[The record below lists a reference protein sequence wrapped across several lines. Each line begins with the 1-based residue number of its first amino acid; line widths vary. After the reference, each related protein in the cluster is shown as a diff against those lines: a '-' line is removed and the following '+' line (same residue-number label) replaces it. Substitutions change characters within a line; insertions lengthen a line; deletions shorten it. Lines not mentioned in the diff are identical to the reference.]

1 MTRVLN
7 RLAKANRLVDPDT
20 RRNIVHR
27 PPHVVVNIG
36 NAEPMLDTRLQMVKM
51 RMRALRA
58 KQARC
63 AATGASH
70 NGIFSAHPAIYF
82 TIAVF
87 VFCVGGLRAW
97 PY

>member
-1 MTRVLN
+1 MNRVLK
-7 RLAKANRLVDPDT
+7 RLTKANRFVDAVP
-20 RRNIVHR
+20 IQ

-36 NAEPMLDTRLQMVKM
+36 NSTELDCRSQIVKF

-58 KQARC
+58 KQARAASTC
-63 AATGASH
+63 AQG
-70 NGIFSAHPAIYF
+70 GVFSAHPAIYF

-87 VFCVGGLRAW
+87 VFCVAGLRAW